1 MCNKQN
7 HHKSNRGAE
16 AVGEE
21 GERCLTEAEADPE
34 AEAEI
39 RNPLRKKKRRKW
51 W

>member
-34 AEAEI
+34 AEI
-39 RNPLRKKKRRKW
+39 RNPLRKKERRKRW
-51 W
+51 